1 LTTLELIVDITPT
14 AIQSMSTKSSPTLVR
29 PVLIVGAVSIP
40 AGEFQRKR
48 L

>member
-1 LTTLELIVDITPT
+1 LTTLELIVDIIR
-14 AIQSMSTKSSPTLVR
+14 AVIQSMSTKSSPKLAR
-29 PVLIVGAVSIP
+29 PLFVVGAVSIP